1 MMRTFNCGI
10 GMIAVVAAGQAAQVA
25 AVLQEAGETVAP
37 IGRIVPRRDAG
48 VIYQGGAG
56 AMSGKRVA
64 ILISGRGS
72 NMAALIEA
80 AKAPG
85 FPAEIV
91 GVISD
96 KPDAAGAGIRRR
108 ERHPDQVLARADFPS
123 KEAHD
128 QAIDAT
134 LHVFGA
140 EIVCLAGYMRLLTTP
155 FVDEWKGRMINIH
168 PALLPLFKGLDT
180 HKRAL
185 EAGMRLHGC
194 TVHFVTPA
202 MDDGPIIAQAAV
214 PVLADDTEETLA
226 ARVLTAE
233 HKLYPMALALLAE
246 GKVSMR
252 DGKSAFHASTDL
264 VSRNARLFSL
274 APHSAEVDVENLAR
288 FTP

>member
-1 MMRTFNCGI
+1 
-10 GMIAVVAAGQAAQVA
+10 
-25 AVLQEAGETVAP
+25 
-37 IGRIVPRRDAG
+37 
-48 VIYQGGAG
+48 
-56 AMSGKRVA
+56 MSKKRVA

-96 KPDAAGAGIRRR
+96 NAEAQGLAIAEANGILTK
-108 ERHPDQVLARADFPS
+108 VLARPDFPS

-128 QAIDAT
+128 QAINAM
-134 LHVFGA
+134 LHAFGA
-140 EIVCLAGYMRLLTTP
+140 EIVCLAGYMRLLTAP

-168 PALLPLFKGLDT
+168 PSLLPLFKGLDS

-194 TVHFVTPA
+194 TVHFVTPS

-233 HKLYPMALALLAE
+233 HKLYPMALALLAD
-246 GKVSMR
+246 GKVSIK
-252 DGKSAFHASTDL
+252 DGKSAFHGSAGF
-264 VSRNARLFSL
+264 VSNNARLFSL

>member
-1 MMRTFNCGI
+1 MNR
-10 GMIAVVAAGQAAQVA
+10 
-25 AVLQEAGETVAP
+25 
-37 IGRIVPRRDAG
+37 
-48 VIYQGGAG
+48 
-56 AMSGKRVA
+56 KRVA

-80 AKAPG
+80 AHAPG
-85 FPAEIV
+85 YPAEIV

-96 KPDAAGAGIRRR
+96 NADAQG
-108 ERHPDQVLARADFPS
+108 LAVAESNGVSTKVVARKDFSS

-140 EIVCLAGYMRLLTTP
+140 DIVCLAGYMRLLTTP

-168 PALLPLFKGLDT
+168 PSLLPLFKGLDP
-180 HKRAL
+180 HGQVL
-185 EAGMRLHGC
+185 QSGMRLHGC
-194 TVHFVTPA
+194 SVHFVTPA

-214 PVLADDTEETLA
+214 PVLANDTADTLA
-226 ARVLTAE
+226 QRVLKAE
-233 HKLYPMALALLAE
+233 HQLYPLALALLAD
-246 GKVSMR
+246 GKVSLEN
-252 DGKSAFHASTDL
+252 GKSAFHGAADL
-264 VSRNARLFSL
+264 VSRDARLFSL